1 MVMSGPGASHL
12 YNNAAHGEDMYHSNQ
27 MSFKILIKMPAFVTR
42 TCYHHYLF
50 NCLHL
55 IRLTECVRVPKSFI
69 TKAVNQR

>member
-1 MVMSGPGASHL
+1 
-12 YNNAAHGEDMYHSNQ
+12 